1 MIKGNAK
8 YTKYMLIASCILF
21 LFFLHSQFR
30 SEHVWLESIVVLPET
45 ESIKVV
51 SYNIQYGKG
60 QDGQVNLQRA
70 IDTLKEINA
79 DIISLQEVE
88 RYSLR
93 SGFEDQIQSI
103 AKELGMNGVFFPSV
117 AYPGMYYGNAI
128 LSRFPIK
135 ESFYHPLLSQHE
147 NRSVVLVDIQL
158 PEEQTIY
165 VLTICVRS
173 LLPQRSRWEMNDAFS
188 EHSRREGTGKTVV

>member
-1 MIKGNAK
+1 MI
-8 YTKYMLIASCILF
+8 SILF
-21 LFFLHSQFR
+21 LFFLHSQFK
-30 SEHVWLESIVVLPET
+30 SERVWLESIVVLPET
-45 ESIKVV
+45 QSIKVV
-51 SYNIQYGKG
+51 SYNIQYGRG
-60 QDGQVNLQRA
+60 QDGEVNLQRT

-128 LSRFPIK
+128 LSRK
-135 ESFYHPLLSQHE
+135 

-188 EHSRREGTGKTVV
+188 ELSRREGTGKTVV

>member
-1 MIKGNAK
+1 MI
-8 YTKYMLIASCILF
+8 SILF
-21 LFFLHSQFR
+21 LFFLHSQFKLER
-30 SEHVWLESIVVLPET
+30 VWLESIVVLPET
-45 ESIKVV
+45 QSIKVV
-51 SYNIQYGKG
+51 SYNIQYGRG
-60 QDGQVNLQRA
+60 QDGEVNLQRT

-88 RYSLR
+88 RYSLS

-135 ESFYHPLLSQHE
+135 ESFYHPLLNQHE

-188 EHSRREGTGKTVV
+188 ELSRREGTGKTVV

>member
-1 MIKGNAK
+1 M
-8 YTKYMLIASCILF
+8 
-21 LFFLHSQFR
+21 
-30 SEHVWLESIVVLPET
+30 LPET

-128 LSRFPIK
+128 LSRK
-135 ESFYHPLLSQHE
+135 

-173 LLPQRSRWEMNDAFS
+173 LLPRCHKLKSDIFYS
-188 EHSRREGTGKTVV
+188 DHFTVLDSWAVESVASDHFPVTALLELK